1 MILSDILTNRD
12 IFSKV
17 ACGTLPLPDLETSQ
31 EYDAAKRWQIFSRVR
46 FEYVRPTCTLRS
58 QSVPCV
64 CPSMTEEER
73 DYGLKEYIKAGLF
86 PDKHAI
92 SIFES
97 AIDNPAPD
105 SLAYHLKRYYSDNGV
120 PIPGATASL
129 FPASYIIV
137 HDLHHVLLGSDTT
150 QRGEME
156 IICFESGMIHRSDA
170 PILLLEQMEIF
181 FSDITNALDSAT
193 LVKAWNSG
201 KNAVALLEDWAW
213 HNDLHL
219 PLATV
224 QEKYAVLP
232 LR

>member
-1 MILSDILTNRD
+1 MNLSEILTNRET
-12 IFSKV
+12 FAKV
-17 ACGTLPLPDLETSQ
+17 ASGKIPTPDLETG
-31 EYDAAKRWQIFSRVR
+31 YKCDAAKRWQIFSRVR

-86 PDKHAI
+86 PDKHAV
-92 SIFES
+92 SAFES
-97 AIDNPAPD
+97 AIVSPAPD
-105 SLAYHLKRYYSDNGV
+105 SLAYHLKRYYADNEVLVPGV
-120 PIPGATASL
+120 KASL
-129 FPASYIIV
+129 FPVSYIIV

-181 FSDITNALDSAT
+181 FSDLTDSLNSAT
-193 LVKAWNSG
+193 LTKAWNSG
-201 KNAVALLEDWAW
+201 KNAVALLDNWAW
-213 HNDLHL
+213 HDDLHL
-219 PLATV
+219 PLTTV
-224 QEKYAVLP
+224 REKYAVLP